1 MKTVIIAN
9 LQLLPTL
16 LVFSD
21 IPLTG
26 AAYLAA
32 LVCASKRG
40 KRLGRLWLSYY
51 RQVLSLENLLLKGGA
66 R

>member
-1 MKTVIIAN
+1 MKTIIIAN
-9 LQLLPTL
+9 LLLLPTL

-21 IPLTG
+21 IPLAG

-32 LVCASKRG
+32 LVCASKRS

-51 RQVLSLENLLLKGGA
+51 HKIITAERLLLNN
-66 R
+66 